1 MTTITQ
7 NNTTL
12 TEDQIWEEY
21 EKFHAFFADAFPGW
35 RESTSEEA
43 FRVENGKL
51 VGTIRTYGDTSGQ
64 IVITTGNSR

>member
-1 MTTITQ
+1 MNRTIIQ
-7 NNTTL
+7 NNTAL

-21 EKFHAFFADAFPGW
+21 EKFHAFFGDAFPDW

-64 IVITTGNSR
+64 IVIVTDND